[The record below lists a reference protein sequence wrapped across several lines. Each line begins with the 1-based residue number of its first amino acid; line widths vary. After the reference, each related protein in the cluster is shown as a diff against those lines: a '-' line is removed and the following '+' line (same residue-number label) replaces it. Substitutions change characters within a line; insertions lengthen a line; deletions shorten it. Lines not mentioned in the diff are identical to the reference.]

1 MDDPRYPIGRF
12 AEPPGPLAPAD
23 RTDLIRS
30 IARLPGL
37 VRDAV
42 RGLPDGAWE
51 RRYREGGWT
60 VRQLVHHLPDSHVNA
75 YVRTRLALTEER
87 PTIRPYDENLW
98 AALPDAESGDPE
110 LSLRLLESLHARW
123 VALLG
128 AVDDRDWARSW
139 HHPEHGKTFTL
150 DWLLAQYEWHGR
162 HHLGHI
168 QAALQNVSR
177 G

>member
-1 MDDPRYPIGRF
+1 MNDPRYPIGRF
-12 AEPPGPLAPAD
+12 ADPGPATGAD
-23 RTDLIRS
+23 RAARIRS
-30 IARLPGL
+30 IAELPAL

-42 RGLPDGAWE
+42 RDLPAGAWTQS
-51 RRYREGGWT
+51 YRDGGWT

-75 YVRTRLALTEER
+75 YVRTKLALTEER

-98 AALPDAESGDPE
+98 AALPDTETTDPE
-110 LSLRLLESLHARW
+110 LSLRLLEALHARW
-123 VALLG
+123 VALLTGVEDG
-128 AVDDRDWARSW
+128 AWARTW
-139 HHPEHGKTFTL
+139 HHPEHGKIFTL

-168 QAALQNVSR
+168 RAALQNVSR